1 MRIMQD
7 EMPDLEE
14 KARIKELTSFW
25 IADTPPEPRFTR
37 FVDLAKKLFATE
49 MAFITLVAEEHQSFK
64 ACAGLDIERTP
75 RSESFCNHTIASNDV
90 LVINDSLKDPL
101 FSDLAIVTGPPHI
114 RFYAGAPLIT
124 ANGYRIGAMCIADR
138 SPRPLFSQ
146 EDRDNLA
153 ELSRLVMEQMELRR
167 ADFIKTISANFTTA
181 TDLALISINALG
193 HIEFANPAALS
204 MFGFPAAEMIGS
216 PIDIII
222 PERLRHAHGMG
233 LGRVAKGA
241 EPKLKGKTVEVIA
254 LKKDGSEFPIEIA
267 LSIWRDQ
274 RGLGAGAIIKDI
286 SERRERD
293 TKLLRLASQDT
304 LTGLCNRHKFNDL
317 LKAEYSRGAPA
328 TVILLD
334 LDGFK
339 EVNDTHGH
347 GVGDA
352 LLQAIGIRL
361 NYALSE
367 KATLARFGGD
377 EFAVLLPGTADP
389 LEAGREAAAMI
400 QAFEKTFE
408 IGGHVLDLGVSM
420 GFALAPMHGA
430 DEEELVASADFALYR
445 AKQAGGR
452 TCRMFEPTMR
462 NETLARRA
470 QRDELLKALRNN
482 ELVLHYQPQI
492 YLDSG
497 RIFGAEALIR
507 WQHPERGLLL
517 PSTFLPSLEQS
528 SLALEVGWW
537 VLEEACRQSAE
548 WRAAGHS
555 DIKMGVNLFPV
566 QLRSPNICQ
575 KVLEAIERHGL
586 HPSQLE
592 LEITETVALNDD
604 SRSLEVLTTL
614 RNLGVRIAFDDFGT
628 GYASLSSLQ
637 RYPLTTLK
645 IDRGFVQDMLTTPRD
660 AAITRALI
668 TMSTDLGLET
678 IAEGIENPAQEA
690 ALRALGCRAGQGYL
704 YGRPM
709 PASDMEKV
717 LSATVKA
724 GAKRHAGSSR

>member
-1 MRIMQD
+1 MEHGEQ
-7 EMPDLEE
+7 PDPEE

-37 FVDLAKKLFATE
+37 FADLAKKLFATE

-64 ACAGLDIERTP
+64 ACAGLNMTKSP
-75 RSESFCNHTIASNDV
+75 RSESFCTHTIASNDV
-90 LVINDSLKDPL
+90 LVINDSLKDPI
-101 FSDLAIVTGPPHI
+101 FSTVPMVTGPPHI

-124 ANGYRIGAMCIADR
+124 ANGYRIGAMCIADP
-138 SPRPLFSQ
+138 SPRLKFSQ

-153 ELSRLVMEQMELRR
+153 ELARLVMEQMELRR
-167 ADFIKTISANFTTA
+167 ADFIKTISANFANA
-181 TDLALISINALG
+181 TELALISIDGLG
-193 HIEFANPAALS
+193 RIEFANPAALS
-204 MFGFPAAEMIGS
+204 LFGYTPNEMIGS

-222 PERLRHAHGMG
+222 PERLRHAHGLG
-233 LGRVAKGA
+233 LSRVAQGA
-241 EPKLKGKTVEVIA
+241 EPKLKGKTVEVVA
-254 LKKDGSEFPIEIA
+254 LKKDGSEFPIEVA

-274 RGLGAGAIIKDI
+274 RGLSAGAIIKDI

-293 TKLLRLASQDT
+293 TRLLRLASQDT

-317 LKAEYSRGAPA
+317 LRAEFSRGAAA
-328 TVILLD
+328 TVLLLD

-339 EVNDTHGH
+339 DVNDTHGH
-347 GVGDA
+347 GIGDA
-352 LLQAIGIRL
+352 LLQAIGVRL
-361 NYALSE
+361 NFALSE
-367 KATLARFGGD
+367 NATLARFGGD

-389 LEAGREAAAMI
+389 LAAGREAVAMI
-400 QAFEKTFE
+400 HAFEKPFE
-408 IGGHVLDLGVSM
+408 IGGQVLDLGVSI
-420 GFALAPMHGA
+420 GFALAPLHGA

-452 TCRMFEPTMR
+452 TSRMFDPTMR
-462 NETLARRA
+462 NENLARRA
-470 QRDELLKALRNN
+470 QRDELIKALRNN

-507 WQHPERGLLL
+507 WQHPKRGLLL

-548 WRAAGHS
+548 WRDAGHS
-555 DIKMGVNLFPV
+555 TVKMSINLFPV
-566 QLRSPNICQ
+566 QFKSPHICQ
-575 KVLEAIERHGL
+575 KVREAIKRHGL
-586 HPSQLE
+586 NPAQLE
-592 LEITETVALNDD
+592 LEITESVALNDD
-604 SRSLEVLTTL
+604 SRSLDVLTNL
-614 RNLGVRIAFDDFGT
+614 RNLGVGIAFDDFGT

-668 TMSTDLGLET
+668 SMSTDLGLET
-678 IAEGIENPAQEA
+678 IAEGIESPAQEA
-690 ALRALGCRAGQGYL
+690 ALRALGCQAGQGYL
-704 YGRPM
+704 YGKPM
-709 PASDMEKV
+709 PARDMETV
-717 LSATVKA
+717 FAAAASA
-724 GAKRHAGSSR
+724 GPKRRSGSSC